1 MTAVAH
7 TASPCLFMLRR
18 FAPSLRT
25 PGALRSPIGWQRGT
39 SFADT
44 RTKNATPCRGRVRSC
59 LVYRAPPPPPKPPPL
74 LKLPLAPESAACAV
88 DTVFA
93 TDVCIRS
100 DTEGMTPPDAP

>member
-39 SFADT
+39 SFAHKKRD
-44 RTKNATPCRGRVRSC
+44 PLPGPRSF
-59 LVYRAPPPPPKPPPL
+59 
-74 LKLPLAPESAACAV
+74 LPGLPGAASAAEA
-88 DTVFA
+88 A
-93 TDVCIRS
+93 S
-100 DTEGMTPPDAP
+100 AAA